1 MSALDDLLMCDLQD
15 GNMDEMDIANLLIK
29 KQEEAAKELVQ
40 LNASNAELT
49 EACEIWFDKYEVL
62 EAENAR
68 LQKEMEEAK
77 QVIILLKFD
86 CEELSKQEF
95 PNVLTSIE
103 MAIAFLA
110 KYDGTFRQPEGGVK

>member
-1 MSALDDLLMCDLQD
+1 MVDP
-15 GNMDEMDIANLLIK
+15 IVY
-29 KQEEAAKELVQ
+29 KQM
-40 LNASNAELT
+40 
-49 EACEIWFDKYEVL
+49 EIITKL
-62 EAENAR
+62 RAENTR

-110 KYDGTFRQPEGGVK
+110 KYGKEQK

>member
-1 MSALDDLLMCDLQD
+1 MSALSETGDATRLEQCIRWYREEYPSIRDREYHGMV
-15 GNMDEMDIANLLIK
+15 A
-29 KQEEAAKELVQ
+29 EEAAQDLVQ

-110 KYDGTFRQPEGGVK
+110 KYGKEQK